1 MPSDAQ
7 NNNRT
12 VLGADCH
19 IAGDLHIDND
29 AILNGQFEGE
39 LRVTRSLEV
48 GDSARL
54 RGTIVAGVVVM
65 SGEAEAVIVAE
76 SAVHLLSGC
85 RVKGRIYA
93 PQLQVEEGAHFDGE
107 LCVSPNAMEAAEQ
120 HMNGRRPP
128 THQSAPRSS
137 ARDESGQENVRT
149 VPSAVATL
157 LERRRQQQAQSQSES
172 AQAA

>member
-1 MPSDAQ
+1 MPSEAQ

-19 IAGDLHIDND
+19 IAGDLSIDND

-48 GDSARL
+48 GSSARV
-54 RGTIVAGVVVM
+54 RGTIVAGAVIM

-76 SAVHLLSGC
+76 TAVHLLSGC
-85 RVKGRIYA
+85 RIKGRIYA
-93 PQLQVEEGAHFDGE
+93 PQLQVEEGALFDGE
-107 LCVSPNAMEAAEQ
+107 LCVSPNAMEAAEA
-120 HMNGRRPP
+120 HMNGRRQQQASRPSGQRES
-128 THQSAPRSS
+128 HS
-137 ARDESGQENVRT
+137 DESVRT

-157 LERRRQQQAQSQSES
+157 LERRRQQQQSQAEADS